1 MKALIYILLFLLIV
15 SVANNYVLHKYQ
27 LKQNTNNCKL
37 TLPNNLPSNLGI
49 VRFYVFY
56 NKDQKYNKCF
66 INDNKKM
73 ANAPYF
79 MVKLNNVVDDIYK
92 ATDDKCYIVTKKD
105 LDEVN
110 LNNYL
115 DKAIKKLG

>member
-27 LKQNTNNCKL
+27 LKQNTNDCKL
-37 TLPNNLPSNLGI
+37 ILPNNLPSNIGI

-73 ANAPYF
+73 SNAPYF

-105 LDEVN
+105 FDEVN
-110 LNNYL
+110 LNNYV
-115 DKAIKKLG
+115 DKAIQKLG